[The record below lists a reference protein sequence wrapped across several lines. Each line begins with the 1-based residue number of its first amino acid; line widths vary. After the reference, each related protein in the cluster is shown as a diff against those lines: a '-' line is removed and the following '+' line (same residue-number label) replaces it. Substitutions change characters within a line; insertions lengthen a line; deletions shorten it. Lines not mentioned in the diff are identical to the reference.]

1 VTDPVDAVVVGA
13 GPNGL
18 AAAVTLAR
26 AGRSVRVVEA
36 RPTVGGGASSREL
49 TLPGFVHDPC
59 AAIHPLG
66 AASPFFRSLPLDEHG
81 LRWDHFDVL
90 VAHPLDDGR
99 VGAAFQDLART
110 VEGLGRD
117 GPSYRRLVGAIA
129 GRWDRVAAAALGP
142 LTRVPRHPLALAGLG
157 VRSLPPA
164 TVMARALFR
173 TEEARALF
181 AGNAAHSI
189 LPLSH
194 PLTSSAAVLLMAAG
208 HAAGWPA
215 ARGGSQAI
223 SEALASLLRH
233 HGGEVET
240 GRPVGSSADLP
251 PSRAVLFD
259 LAPSAVADICGDQ
272 LPARTA
278 ARYRRYRHGPGVF
291 KVDYALSGP
300 VPWTADVARRAGT
313 VHVGGTMAEVA
324 AAEARVAAGG
334 HPERPFVLVAQQSLA
349 DPTRAPAGQHTL
361 WAYCHVPSRSTVDMT
376 ERIEAQIDRF
386 APGWRDLVLARHTA
400 DCAAIEAENPNDVG
414 GDIAGGALDGLQF
427 LFRPG
432 PVLHPYRTGN
442 DRLFLCSAST
452 PPGGGVHGMCG
463 HQAALDA
470 LRTVLR

>member
-1 VTDPVDAVVVGA
+1 VRAPVDAVVVGA

-26 AGRSVRVVEA
+26 AGRSVRLLEA
-36 RPTVGGGASSREL
+36 RPTVGGGAASREL

-59 AAIHPLG
+59 AAIHPL
-66 AASPFFRSLPLDEHG
+66 AVASPFFRSLPLEEHG
-81 LRWDHFDVL
+81 LRWAHFDVL
-90 VAHPLDDGR
+90 VAHPLDGGR
-99 VGAAFQDLART
+99 AGAAVQD
-110 VEGLGRD
+110 VEETAVGLGRD
-117 GPSYRRLVGAIA
+117 GAAYRRVVGAIA
-129 GRWDRVAAAALGP
+129 ERWDRVAAAALGP
-142 LTRVPRHPLALAGLG
+142 LTRVPRHPLALASLG

-164 TVMARALFR
+164 TLLARTVFR

-208 HAAGWPA
+208 HVAGWPA

-223 SEALASLLRH
+223 ADSLASLLRH
-233 HGGEVET
+233 HGGEIET
-240 GRPVGSSADLP
+240 SRPVRSLADLP
-251 PSRAVLFD
+251 PARAVLFD
-259 LAPSAVADICGDQ
+259 LAPSAVAEMCGDQ

-278 ARYRRYRHGPGVF
+278 ARYRHYRHGPGVF

-300 VPWTADVARRAGT
+300 VPWTADAARRAGT
-313 VHVGGTMAEVA
+313 VHAGGTMAEVA
-324 AAEARVAAGG
+324 AAEATVAAGG
-334 HPERPFVLVAQQSLA
+334 HPEHPFVLVAQQTLA
-349 DPTRAPAGQHTL
+349 DPGRAPAGRHTL
-361 WAYCHVPSRSTVDMT
+361 WAYCHVPARSDVDMT

-386 APGWRDLVLARHTA
+386 APGWRDLVLARHTT

-414 GDIAGGALDGLQF
+414 GDIAGGSTSGVQM

-432 PVLHPYRTGN
+432 LVLHPYRTGN
-442 DRLFLCSAST
+442 ERLFLCSAST